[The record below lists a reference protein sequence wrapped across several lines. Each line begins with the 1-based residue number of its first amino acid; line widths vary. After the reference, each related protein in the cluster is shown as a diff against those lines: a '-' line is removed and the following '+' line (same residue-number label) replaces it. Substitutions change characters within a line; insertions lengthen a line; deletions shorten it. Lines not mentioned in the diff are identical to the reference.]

1 MPVPQPASEGAALL
15 ALIERA
21 ARDPSVDIDKMQR
34 LLDMRHAMAQRE
46 AEQAFWTAM
55 SAAQQEMRQ
64 VSADASNPSTR
75 SRYASYAALDRALRP
90 IYTRHGFALSF
101 DTEDSPKPDHV
112 RVVCDV
118 ACAGYV
124 RRYHRDIPA
133 DGAGAK
139 GGAVMTRT
147 HAAGSADTYG
157 RRYILLGIFN
167 IAVSQRDDD
176 DGNAASGHRGGEMLN
191 DKQIANI
198 QQLVIASGT
207 KIDLFLRWLGVES
220 VADIPAS
227 RYAEAV
233 HKLQLKKKA
242 HTP

>member
-1 MPVPQPASEGAALL
+1 MPIPQPASEGAALI

-176 DGNAASGHRGGEMLN
+176 DGNAAGGQPGNGGHLSEQ
-191 DKQIANI
+191 QIDTI
-198 QQLVIASGT
+198 RSLIVDTASDIGR
-207 KIDLFLRWLGVES
+207 FCRFMGVERIEDIS
-220 VADIPAS
+220 VNKFATAV
-227 RYAEAV
+227 AALEA
-233 HKLQLKKKA
+233 KRARK
-242 HTP
+242 